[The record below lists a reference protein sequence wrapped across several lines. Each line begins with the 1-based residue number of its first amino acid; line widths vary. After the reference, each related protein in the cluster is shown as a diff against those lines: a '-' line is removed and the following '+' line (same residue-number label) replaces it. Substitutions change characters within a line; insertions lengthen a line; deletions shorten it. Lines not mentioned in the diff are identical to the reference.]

1 MDSMDLSRP
10 VFLSY
15 VIIRQFPVRAAFNPD
30 ELQSLDTEQK
40 KPTLLNLVQQ
50 WLERTPGLEGDEFNF
65 PFQYRK
71 AVDKYL
77 QARKDS
83 IKVYR
88 KHVYYVHQM
97 FLSTVQRQSK
107 GNTDQETELLKS
119 WEKDKV
125 ITMCQSMSHLHDV
138 YIINIE
144 CF

>member
-10 VFLSY
+10 VLLSY
-15 VIIRQFPVRAAFNPD
+15 VILRQFPVRAAFNPD

-50 WLERTPGLEGDEFNF
+50 WLERTPGLEEDEFDF

-83 IKVYR
+83 IEVYR
-88 KHVYYVHQM
+88 KNVYYVHQICR
-97 FLSTVQRQSK
+97 SIVQRQSK
-107 GNTDQETELLKS
+107 GNSDQETELLKS

-125 ITMCQSMSHLHDV
+125 TTMYQFVSRLHV
-138 YIINIE
+138 HIINIE
-144 CF
+144 YF

>member
-10 VFLSY
+10 VLLSY
-15 VIIRQFPVRAAFNPD
+15 VIVRQFPVRAAFNPD

-50 WLERTPGLEGDEFNF
+50 WLERTPGLEEDEFNF

-83 IKVYR
+83 IEVYR
-88 KHVYYVHQM
+88 KMCTMYTKYVS
-97 FLSTVQRQSK
+97 LLYRDNLK
-107 GNTDQETELLKS
+107 GIVTKKQN
-119 WEKDKV
+119 
-125 ITMCQSMSHLHDV
+125 
-138 YIINIE
+138 Y
-144 CF
+144 